1 VALYDFVIH
10 VFKLRAISKDDMTP
24 EQKLNEAHE
33 LIQSGL
39 YADSIKILNE
49 LATSSQDF
57 NISYL
62 LGVAYQRTDNF
73 ILAEKNYKDSIRLK
87 SDHFDAY
94 LGLGIT
100 YQKQGKFNDAIN
112 SIENALRINR
122 FFDDAYNSLGFT
134 YKLKGDF
141 NKAIA
146 TYQLGLEILFDNIYN
161 FINKNKEFIDD
172 STVANK
178 FNTSLWFETASKV
191 ISQNA
196 SSDGMEKLRFPTPE
210 TVENLRTNNL
220 YGNELYIDDGHTRSI
235 LPNMLNNYADKL
247 SWNIRY
253 ANFLNNIGVIYLE
266 MDEKKKAKQYF
277 IEAILF
283 TPENVNFQNPIINL
297 EYTED

>member
-1 VALYDFVIH
+1 
-10 VFKLRAISKDDMTP
+10 MTP
-24 EQKLNEAHE
+24 EQKLNEAHK

-39 YADSIKILNE
+39 YSDSIEILNE

-57 NISYL
+57 DISYL

-73 ILAEKNYKDSIRLK
+73 ILAEKNYNDAIRLK

-100 YQKQGKFNDAIN
+100 FQKQGKFNDAIN

-141 NKAIA
+141 NKAIE
-146 TYQLGLEILFDNIYN
+146 TYQLGLGILFDNIYN

-178 FNTSLWFETASKV
+178 FNASLWFETASKV
-191 ISQNA
+191 IAQNA
-196 SSDGMEKLRFPTPE
+196 GSDGMEKLRFPTPG
-210 TVENLRTNNL
+210 TVENLRKNNL
-220 YGNELYIDDGHTRSI
+220 YGNELYIDDGLTRSI

-266 MDEKKKAKQYF
+266 MDEKEKAKQYF

-283 TPENVNFQNPIINL
+283 TPENADFHNPITNL
-297 EYTED
+297 EYTEE

>member
-1 VALYDFVIH
+1 
-10 VFKLRAISKDDMTP
+10 MTP
-24 EQKLNEAHE
+24 EQKLNEAHK
-33 LIQSGL
+33 LIQSGF
-39 YADSIKILNE
+39 YAESIRILNE
-49 LATSSQDF
+49 LETSSQNF

-62 LGVAYQRTDNF
+62 LGVAYQRTDNL
-73 ILAEKNYKDSIRLK
+73 ILAEKNYKDAIRFK

-100 YQKQGKFNDAIN
+100 FQKQGKFNDAIN

-122 FFDDAYNSLGFT
+122 FFDDAYNSLGYT

-141 NKAIA
+141 NKAIE
-146 TYQLGLEILFDNIYN
+146 TYQQGLEILFDNIYD
-161 FINKNKEFIDD
+161 FINKNKELVDE

-178 FNTSLWFETASKV
+178 FNASLWFETASKV
-191 ISQNA
+191 IAQNA
-196 SSDGMEKLRFPTPE
+196 GSDGMEKLHFPTPE
-210 TVENLRTNNL
+210 TVEKLRKNNL
-220 YGNELYIDDGHTRSI
+220 YGDELYIDDGLTRSI

-283 TPENVNFQNPIINL
+283 TPENADFQNPMINL
-297 EYTED
+297 EYTEE

>member
-1 VALYDFVIH
+1 
-10 VFKLRAISKDDMTP
+10 MTP
-24 EQKLNEAHE
+24 EQKLNEAHK

-39 YADSIKILNE
+39 YADSIRILNE

-73 ILAEKNYKDSIRLK
+73 ILAEKNYKDAIRLK
-87 SDHFDAY
+87 PDHFDAF

-100 YQKQGKFNDAIN
+100 FQKQGKFNDAIN

-141 NKAIA
+141 NKAIE

-161 FINKNKEFIDD
+161 FINKNKEFIED
-172 STVANK
+172 STVAKK
-178 FNTSLWFETASKV
+178 FNVSLWFETASKV
-191 ISQNA
+191 IAQNA
-196 SSDGMEKLRFPTPE
+196 GADGMEKLRFPTPE
-210 TVENLRTNNL
+210 KVENLRKNNL
-220 YGNELYIDDGHTRSI
+220 YGNELYIDDGLTRSI

-283 TPENVNFQNPIINL
+283 TPENTDFQNPITNL
-297 EYTED
+297 EYTEE

>member
-1 VALYDFVIH
+1 
-10 VFKLRAISKDDMTP
+10 MTA
-24 EQKLNEAHE
+24 EQKLNEAHK

-39 YADSIKILNE
+39 YDASIEILNE

-73 ILAEKNYKDSIRLK
+73 ILAEKNYKDAIRLK

-100 YQKQGKFNDAIN
+100 FQKQRKFNDAIN
-112 SIENALRINR
+112 SIENALIINR

-141 NKAIA
+141 NKALES
-146 TYQLGLEILFDNIYN
+146 YQLGIEILFANIYN
-161 FINKNKEFIDD
+161 FINNNKEFVDD
-172 STVANK
+172 STLANK
-178 FNTSLWFETASKV
+178 FNASLWFATASKV
-191 ISQNA
+191 IAQNA
-196 SSDGMEKLRFPTPE
+196 GSDGMEKLRFPSPE
-210 TVENLRTNNL
+210 TVENLRNKNL
-220 YGNELYIDDGHTRSI
+220 YGNELYIDDGLTRSI

-247 SWNIRY
+247 SWNTRY

-266 MDEKKKAKQYF
+266 MDEKQKAKQYF

-283 TPENVNFQNPIINL
+283 TPENADFQNPITNL
-297 EYTED
+297 EYTEE